1 MRDVPHIIVK
11 RGSLIAHPTY
21 SCINRASNDD
31 TRREG
36 AMFQML
42 DVFAEFERAIIRAR
56 TDYQSGRFTLSAA
69 WRSTFVPIRSRPLR
83 VPQSWL
89 LEKWDM
95 FGDPLFWILVFPGL
109 VLGVYAQSRIKI
121 NIAKYSQVR
130 TKDGI
135 TGAQVARRLLDSQG
149 LQTVAIESTSGMLS
163 DHYDPRSKT
172 LRLSQG
178 VYFAPSVAAAGIAAH
193 ETGHALQDA
202 VGYFPL
208 EARTSIVPLVQLAS
222 QTAPWLF
229 IAGTLLQSP
238 TLAWVG
244 IILFGSSSLFALITL
259 PVEFNASARARE
271 LLVSHDI
278 ISGDEQIFGVQ
289 HVLRAAAWTYVAAA
303 VSAIGTWLF
312 YVVLLLSQ
320 ARSVGRR

>member
-1 MRDVPHIIVK
+1 
-11 RGSLIAHPTY
+11 
-21 SCINRASNDD
+21 
-31 TRREG
+31 
-36 AMFQML
+36 
-42 DVFAEFERAIIRAR
+42 
-56 TDYQSGRFTLSAA
+56 
-69 WRSTFVPIRSRPLR
+69 
-83 VPQSWL
+83 
-89 LEKWDM
+89 M
-95 FGDPLFWILVFPGL
+95 FGDPLFWILVLPGL
-109 VLGVYAQSRIKI
+109 LLGVYAQSRIK
-121 NIAKYSQVR
+121 

-149 LQTVAIESTSGMLS
+149 LQAVTIESTPGMLS

-172 LRLSQG
+172 LRLSQE

-202 VGYFPL
+202 VGYVPM

-229 IAGTLLQSP
+229 IAGMLLQYS

-244 IILFGSSSLFALITL
+244 IILFGSSTLFALITL

-278 ISGDEQIFGVQ
+278 IRGDEQIAGVQ
-289 HVLRAAAWTYVAAA
+289 HVLGAAAWTYVAAA

-312 YVVLLLSQ
+312 YVVLLLTQ